1 MRKIILDLAVTLDG
15 FIEGPNGETDWCI
28 LDEDMDFEGFLS
40 GIDTIFYGR
49 VSYDMWGNFQP
60 DAKAAKTEKAL
71 WSGVHSKKKY
81 VFSGTPGQDVR
92 ATYIT
97 SDIAEKVTEIR
108 KQPGKDIWLYG
119 GAKLI
124 RTFISLRLV
133 DVYRISVHPTVLG
146 TGKPLFEDP
155 KDRINLTLTGINR
168 FKTGV
173 VQLIYEHQRPTG
185 KNENLP

>member
-1 MRKIILDLAVTLDG
+1 MGKIIPDLAVTLDG
-15 FIEGPNGETDWCI
+15 FIEGPSGETDWCI
-28 LDEDMDFEGFLS
+28 LDKDMDFGSFLS

-49 VSYDMWGNFQP
+49 VSYDMDMWGNFQP
-60 DAKAAKTEKAL
+60 DVKAEKTEKAL
-71 WSGVHSKKKY
+71 CPGVPKKY
-81 VFSGTPGQDVR
+81 VFSGTPGQDAR

-133 DVYRISVHPTVLG
+133 DVYRM
-146 TGKPLFEDP
+146 
-155 KDRINLTLTGINR
+155 
-168 FKTGV
+168 
-173 VQLIYEHQRPTG
+173 
-185 KNENLP
+185 